1 MGTRHDGAMSAS
13 RTDPPPTTPP
23 TIPPT
28 IPPAIPPET
37 GVVADRLSEPRFGR
51 LDLLWL
57 VLGPVSLA
65 VAGATHPSPL
75 SADNAAYW
83 RTLHVVMLPLFPLL
97 AVMVWV
103 LLRGVHGGVDGVL
116 GWAARLL
123 ALVYAAFYSALDVL
137 AGIANGA
144 IVERAATTG
153 QDVSAI
159 KSLVFG
165 QASEV
170 GDIGVYALLAAAVL
184 VGVVHLRHSGVR
196 AAPGALV
203 LVAAAWSFLASHVYP
218 WRGVLTMLAFGV
230 GALLLAWPVLS
241 QQRRG

>member
-1 MGTRHDGAMSAS
+1 MSTS
-13 RTDPPPTTPP
+13 RTVPSPTTKVNGSSGP
-23 TIPPT
+23 
-28 IPPAIPPET
+28 
-37 GVVADRLSEPRFGR
+37 RLGR

-97 AVMVWV
+97 ALMVWV
-103 LLRGVHGGVDGVL
+103 LIRDVRGGLDGVL
-116 GWAARLL
+116 AWAARLL

-144 IVERAATTG
+144 IVDRAETTG
-153 QDVSAI
+153 EDVSAI
-159 KSLVFG
+159 KALLFG

-170 GDIGVYALLAAAVL
+170 GDVGVYALLAATVL
-184 VGVVHLRHSGVR
+184 VGVVHLRHSGVW
-196 AAPGALV
+196 AAPGGFV
-203 LVAAAWSFLASHVYP
+203 LVAAAWSFLTSHVYP
-218 WRGVLTMLAFGV
+218 WHGVLTMLAFGG

-241 QQRRG
+241 GQRRG